1 MCKGESQVYFK
12 TFTQICKY
20 GKVCIATNGKMRYND
35 DTIKLYFGVLL
46 MIIKNDKYT
55 VELDSLGAVM
65 SLESGGKQF
74 LKQRLPLLQFM
85 LRDGENTGILTSD
98 DADKAAFTQNGNTAE
113 IKFDFKNPDISFNAT
128 MRFGERIEGSF
139 SFENNTGAYV
149 EWVDFPQVAIPNDL
163 VARGGSGRLV
173 MDINEGL
180 LLEDLSLKEQF
191 YPYKYR
197 NMNYPSE
204 GLYSMFPAVVQS
216 QFLSYYDDI
225 AGIYMA
231 AEDSERTIK
240 GVDFAPLGDAIKIQF
255 RLYPGIQKEEKAF
268 ELPFNMVIDFFKG
281 DWCDSAELYR
291 NWFEQNLPENLLPI
305 ENNDTLPEWYSDSPL
320 IVTYPVQ
327 GIHDTDNSGPNR
339 LFPYNNA
346 LPFLDDIADKTSS
359 RVMALLM
366 HWEGTAPWAPPYVW
380 PPIGGAQ
387 MLADFGKE
395 LHSRDFILGV
405 YCSGISYTLQSNIN
419 DFNMQQE
426 YDDKGLSRYMCASSS
441 GEIVSKT
448 CQAQRKSYDMCISQD
463 FTKNVL
469 WDEAQKMA
477 SVGLDYIQILDQN
490 HGGTPYFCFSDKHG
504 HPAVPGGWMVSHMTD
519 FLKKL
524 KGIVGDKVLL
534 GCESAASEAYIP
546 YLNLSDNRFN
556 LNGYVGH
563 FIPLYGYIY
572 HKYLQNFSGNSVC
585 SLDIFD
591 IRRSPDCHM
600 LRVAHSYLAGDFMTL
615 VINQDGEIA
624 WAWGERDFS
633 YLPDR
638 NAVLDFVKVATKYKR
653 GVGKKYLTFGGMIK
667 PCEVKCDTVP
677 MYKTHEERFT
687 EYPVVLTTA
696 WEASDGTRAQFMA
709 SYRNRAEEFT
719 IDLTNTCGA
728 DLVDENGCVL
738 KTLSAEICSLTIPA
752 HSVQMIVF
760 KN

>member
-1 MCKGESQVYFK
+1 MVFQKE
-12 TFTQICKY
+12 KY
-20 GKVCIATNGKMRYND
+20 SIAFD
-35 DTIKLYFGVLL
+35 EF
-46 MIIKNDKYT
+46 
-55 VELDSLGAVM
+55 GAVT

-74 LKQRLPLLQFM
+74 LKQRLPLLQFR
-85 LRDGENTGILTSD
+85 LRDGEKTEVLTSD
-98 DADKAAFTQNGNTAE
+98 DADKAVLSKNENTVE
-113 IKFDFKNPDISFNAT
+113 LNFEFKNPNIKFNAT
-128 MRFGERIEGSF
+128 ICLKERIEASF
-139 SFENNTGAYV
+139 SFENNTDMYV
-149 EWVDFPQVAIPNDL
+149 EWVDFPQIAVPNDL
-163 VARGGSGRLV
+163 VKKGGSGRLV

-197 NMNYPSE
+197 QMEYPSE

-216 QFLSYYDDI
+216 QFLSYYDDS
-225 AGIYMA
+225 AGIYIA
-231 AEDSERTIK
+231 AEDSERAVK
-240 GVDFAPLGDAIKIQF
+240 GIDFAPLGDAIKIQF
-255 RLYPGIQKEEKAF
+255 RLYPGIEKGDKSF

-281 DWCDSAELYR
+281 DWYDSAELYR
-291 NWFEQNLPENLLPI
+291 RWFESNLPENLLSV

-327 GIHDTDNSGPNR
+327 GIHDMDPSGPNR

-346 LPFLDDIADKTSS
+346 LPYLDEIGAATGS
-359 RVMALLM
+359 RILTVLM

-380 PPIGGAQ
+380 PPLGGEKL
-387 MLADFGKE
+387 LADFGKE
-395 LHSRDFILGV
+395 LHSRNFMLGL
-405 YCSGISYTLQSNIN
+405 YCSGISYTIQSNIN
-419 DFNMQQE
+419 DINMQKE
-426 YDDKGLSRYMCASSS
+426 YDDKELSRYMCASPT

-469 WDEAQKMA
+469 WDEAKKMA

-524 KGIVGDKVLL
+524 KGIVGDNVLL
-534 GCESAASEAYIP
+534 GCESAAAEAYIP

-563 FIPLYGYIY
+563 FIPIYGYIY

-591 IRRSPDCHM
+591 ISRSPDCHL
-600 LRVAHSYLAGDFMTL
+600 LRVAHSYLAGDMMTL

-638 NAVLDFVKVATKYKR
+638 NAVLDFIKTATAYKR
-653 GVGKKYLTFGGMIK
+653 GIGKKYLTFGQMIK
-667 PCEVKCDTVP
+667 PCEVKCDTVA
-677 MYKTHEERFT
+677 MYKTNAERFT

-696 WEASDGTRAQFMA
+696 WEASDGTKAQFVA
-709 SYRNRAEEFT
+709 SYRNRTEDFT
-719 IDLTNTCGA
+719 IDLTHTNGA
-728 DLVDENGCVL
+728 DLVDENGTVI
-738 KTLSAEICSLTIPA
+738 KTLAAEVCSLTIPA
-752 HSVQMIVF
+752 HSVMMLAF
-760 KN
+760 KD